1 MGPQEVP
8 AFNCKWVKEGEK
20 SRRTQRGNR
29 EKGTGQR
36 GIERGKGKGERES
49 ERERDEREGNRE
61 KILKGREGRRGEG
74 KRKRDA
80 LFTDSNSESSAY
92 QIPIRNFD
100 RITFGG

>member
-20 SRRTQRGNR
+20 SRRTRRGNR

-100 RITFGG
+100 RITFGA